1 MCDSVRYRLL
11 HLLISTVISFKIL
24 KIILTLMIIIII
36 IIIIIT
42 YYLNEDLDPLEI
54 TEPQH

>member
-1 MCDSVRYRLL
+1 MYDSVRYRLF

-24 KIILTLMIIIII
+24 KIILILMI